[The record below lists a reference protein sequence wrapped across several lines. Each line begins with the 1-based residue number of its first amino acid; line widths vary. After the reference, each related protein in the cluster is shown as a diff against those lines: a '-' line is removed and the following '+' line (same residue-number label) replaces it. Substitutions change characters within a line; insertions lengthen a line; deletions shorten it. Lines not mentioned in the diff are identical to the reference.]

1 MDDGKIIELFFARN
15 EAALKELG
23 IKYRNYCISLA
34 KNITGSD
41 EDAEEVWNDT
51 MLSAWNSI
59 PPEDPQSLK
68 IYLASLA
75 RNHALS
81 SYRKMTAEKRR
92 GEVSLCLEEA
102 AEFLA
107 DTKSIS
113 DEYEMLELRGLLNRF
128 LHSLPERECDIFVR
142 RYFYCDETP
151 AIAKRFGL
159 REPNV
164 LMILSRTRKK
174 LKNELQKGGYL
185 L

>member
-1 MDDGKIIELFFARN
+1 MDDRSIIKQFFERD
-15 EAALKELG
+15 EAALSAIGE
-23 IKYRNYCISLA
+23 KYRNYCISLA
-34 KNITGSD
+34 KNITGND
-41 EDAEEVWNDT
+41 QDAEEIWNDT

-59 PPEDPQSLK
+59 PPEDPESLK
-68 IYLASLA
+68 VYLAVLA

-81 SYRKMTAEKRR
+81 RYRKQMAEKRR
-92 GEVSLCLEEA
+92 AEPALCLEEA

-107 DTKSIS
+107 DARTPSE
-113 DEYEMLELRGLLNRF
+113 EYEMLELRALLNRF

-151 AIAKRFGL
+151 QIAKRFAL

-174 LKNELQKGGYL
+174 LKIELQKGGYL